1 MQTPKILETANTR
14 CLIIDVDGPVVADVE
29 GGRRLIE
36 EAMGERAQVI
46 IVPAARLDAAFF
58 QLRSGLA
65 GEILQKA
72 ANYGFKFAVI
82 GDISAQ
88 VAASEAL
95 RDFVVESNR
104 RRSIFF
110 CDDLA
115 ALEERLTA
123 LQPPSA

>member
-1 MQTPKILETANTR
+1 MQTTPAILEIANHR
-14 CLIIDVDGPVVADVE
+14 CLIVDTAGPIVADIE
-29 GGRRLIE
+29 GGSRLIE

-46 IVPAARLDAAFF
+46 VVPAARLDDAFF
-58 QLRSGLA
+58 QLRTRLA

-82 GDISAQ
+82 GDISAY

-104 RRSIFF
+104 RPSIFF
-110 CDDLA
+110 YPNIA
-115 ALEERLTA
+115 ALEEKLTA
-123 LQPPSA
+123 PNQSV